1 MITATQNTEQAC
13 SRCGQFKPREEFK
26 RRATPAQKKRWNKDW
41 VNTSVCYT
49 CSKPITNKRTLG
61 PVGLLKKLTN
71 MGLPQP
77 IIDMRVAQR
86 AHIHKTRRVAGLRK
100 TWKEKNKETTA
111 ECLAA
116 LDREATMNRRRI
128 TYALN
133 VGMASPLIAALM
145 RYNEVLIATR
155 VAIKENANAGRTP
168 PNPWHDAIPKE
179 QKLELIRIF
188 TDAMQGIEY
197 AYQRGY
203 LGRAQP
209 SWWSDFVL
217 AESQRAVGAKQNKG
231 E

>member
-1 MITATQNTEQAC
+1 MHEQAC

-49 CSKPITNKRTLG
+49 CSKPPTTKPTLG

-86 AHIHKTRRVAGLRK
+86 AHINKTRRVAGLRK
-100 TWKEKNKETTA
+100 TWKEKNKETTGA
-111 ECLAA
+111 CLLA
-116 LDREATMNRRRI
+116 LDKEAAMNRRRI

-133 VGMASPLIAALM
+133 VGMASPLTAALM

-155 VAIKENANAGRTP
+155 VAIKENAEAGRTP
-168 PNPWHDAIPKE
+168 PNPWHSAIQKE
-179 QKLELIRIF
+179 QKLELITAF
-188 TDAMQGIEY
+188 NKAMQGAEDD
-197 AYQRGY
+197 YQRNY
-203 LGRAQP
+203 VGRAQP
-209 SWWSDFVL
+209 SWWSEFVMG
-217 AESQRAVGAKQNKG
+217 ENK
-231 E
+231 

>member
-13 SRCGQFKPREEFK
+13 SRCGQFKPRESF
-26 RRATPAQKKRWNKDW
+26 RVRATPALKARYNKDW
-41 VNTSVCYT
+41 ITSGVCDM
-49 CSKPITNKRTLG
+49 CRKEPAKRTLG

-86 AHIHKTRRVAGLRK
+86 AHINKTRRVAGLRK
-100 TWKEKNKETTA
+100 TWKEKHAEDTA
-111 ECLAA
+111 QCLAA

-133 VGMASPLIAALM
+133 VGMASPLTTALM

-155 VAIKENANAGRTP
+155 VAIKENAAAGRTP
-168 PNPWHDAIPKE
+168 PNPWHSAISKE

-188 TDAMQGIEY
+188 TDAMQNTED
-197 AYQRGY
+197 AYQRNY
-203 LGRAQP
+203 VGRAQP
-209 SWWSDFVL
+209 SWWSEFVMG
-217 AESQRAVGAKQNKG
+217 ENK
-231 E
+231 

>member
-13 SRCGQFKPREEFK
+13 SRCGQFRPRESF
-26 RRATPAQKKRWNKDW
+26 RVRATPAQKKRWNKEW

-49 CSKPITNKRTLG
+49 CSKPPTTKPTLG

-71 MGLPQP
+71 AGLPQP

-86 AHIHKTRRVAGLRK
+86 AHINKTRRVAGLRK
-100 TWKEKNKETTA
+100 AWKEKNKETTA
-111 ECLAA
+111 ECLAS
-116 LDREATMNRRRI
+116 LDREAAQNRHRS

-155 VAIKENANAGRTP
+155 VAIKENAAAGRTP
-168 PNPWHDAIPKE
+168 PTPWHDAIPKE
-179 QKLELIRIF
+179 QKLELITVF
-188 TDAMQGIEY
+188 QTAMQGIEH

-209 SWWSDFVL
+209 SWWSEFVMG
-217 AESQRAVGAKQNKG
+217 ENK
-231 E
+231 

>member
-41 VNTSVCYT
+41 VNTSLCYT
-49 CSKPITNKRTLG
+49 CSKPVTNKKILG

-86 AHIHKTRRVAGLRK
+86 AHINKTRRIAGLRK
-100 TWKEKNKETTA
+100 TWREKHAEDTA
-111 ECLAA
+111 QCLAA
-116 LDREATMNRRRI
+116 LDKEAKTNRARLVY
-128 TYALN
+128 TQN
-133 VGMASPLIAALM
+133 TPLIAALDK
-145 RYNEVLIATR
+145 YNEVLIATR
-155 VAIKENANAGRTP
+155 VAIKENAAAGRTP
-168 PNPWHDAIPKE
+168 PNPWHNAITRE

-188 TDAMQGIEY
+188 TDAMQNTED

-209 SWWSDFVL
+209 SWWSEFVL
-217 AESQRAVGAKQNKG
+217 SQRESA
-231 E
+231 